1 VESPQNETILEIL
14 TTFKNWA
21 VVGASQNSSRPSSGV
36 LEYLGQSGYSVI
48 PINPNYSEVNSLKCY
63 PSLTEAAKTV
73 EIEVVDVFRRAD
85 DVMGITL
92 EAIEIGAKAIWFQL
106 GVINYEAVEV
116 ASASGLQVVMDR
128 CPRIE
133 IPKLKLD

>member
-1 VESPQNETILEIL
+1 MESPQNETILEIL